1 MHLRRLHH
9 GVRGVQLRQVQ
20 QMRKMPNGEMPRRT
34 DPASEIELR
43 QRNATKDRP
52 SK

>member
-34 DPASEIELR
+34 DPASEIGRMR
-43 QRNATKDRP
+43 QRNVQRG
-52 SK
+52 